1 VVDATLRARSDRR
14 GLARV
19 SSRAQFGIANGLA
32 DVAALLGAFLVADS
46 IRIAVS
52 SASAASSPWILLD
65 WSFALGLVVLL
76 STFYVLGL
84 YDSEVY
90 VSRPLH
96 LWTLLKATTIALACA
111 VPLVY
116 LARIGLAGGSLTS
129 LLMAFAIFVPFTCLL
144 RFGVLDGV
152 RSAWRRKRAP
162 YSVLVGDSDTAEL
175 LARRLGQLR
184 GFDQVVR
191 VAPSALTADAK
202 SGLTAVLADH
212 RLADSQTASV
222 FIDATEMAPRDVFRA
237 AATAQASG
245 AEVYLVSGLFE
256 AAQGNRLLGKLFGT
270 PSVRLRRSI
279 QDAKAYPLKRA
290 MDIVGSA
297 ILLLVSAPVIAV
309 CGILIRL
316 TSPGPVFYKQTRVGR
331 AGVPF
336 EFLKLRSMV
345 PDGDVCIHEE
355 YVRAFMN
362 GTAEAVATGV
372 GGEAIFKKVDDPRI
386 TPVGRFVRKYS
397 LDELPQFWNVFRGDM
412 SLVGPRPPL
421 PYEVDE
427 YDDWDSLRLSVPSG
441 ITGLWQVEGRSR
453 VTFDEMILQD
463 LVYAQNMRLLVDIE
477 LCLRT
482 LPATLL
488 GGGGG

>member
-1 VVDATLRARSDRR
+1 
-14 GLARV
+14 LAWV
-19 SSRAQFGIANGLA
+19 SPRAQFGFANVIADL
-32 DVAALLGAFLVADS
+32 VALVCAFLVAD
-46 IRIAVS
+46 AVRMVAS
-52 SASAASSPWILLD
+52 SAGAASPSRILPD
-65 WSFALGLVVLL
+65 WSLAVGVVVAL
-76 STFYVLGL
+76 STFYVCGL
-84 YDSEVY
+84 YDSEAY

-96 LWTLLKATTIALACA
+96 LWTLIKATLIAFSCSA
-111 VPLVY
+111 PLVY
-116 LARIGLAGGSLTS
+116 LVSTGLVGGSLVV
-129 LLMAFAIFVPFTCLL
+129 LLLAFAVFVPFACVL

-152 RSAWRRKRAP
+152 RGAWLRKRKP
-162 YSVLVGDSDTAEL
+162 VSVLVGDSETAQL
-175 LARRLGQLR
+175 LAGRLGQLR
-184 GFDQVVR
+184 GFAQVEHVE
-191 VAPSALTADAK
+191 PSSLSSDAK
-202 SGLTAVLADH
+202 AGLGGVLDNY

-222 FIDATEMAPRDVFRA
+222 LIDATGMAPRDVFKS

-256 AAQGNRLLGKLFGT
+256 TAQGNRLLGKLFGV
-270 PSVRLRRSI
+270 PAVRLRRSI
-279 QDAKAYPLKRA
+279 EEAKPYPLKRA
-290 MDIVGSA
+290 MDVVGSA
-297 ILLLVSAPVIAV
+297 VLLLLFAPVIAV
-309 CGILIRL
+309 LGILIRL
-316 TSPGPVFYKQTRVGR
+316 TSPGPVFYKQTRIGR
-331 AGVPF
+331 NGVPF

-345 PDGDVCIHEE
+345 PDGDVCIHAE

-362 GTAEAVATGV
+362 GTAEAVATGD
-372 GGEAIFKKVDDPRI
+372 GGEAIYKKVDDPRI
-386 TPVGRFVRKYS
+386 TPIGRFVRKYS

-427 YDDWDSLRLSVPSG
+427 YDDWDSLRLVVPSG